1 MEELSKRKDII
12 ITNSDKEPNSH
23 LSDKCSYKTSQED
36 PTIQHKKL
44 ANGTIDKFK
53 KENLLSKKLTY
64 GPKSVN
70 PKTPKVLHFT
80 QNV

>member
-12 ITNSDKEPNSH
+12 ITNSDKEPNNH
-23 LSDKCSYKTSQED
+23 LSDKCSYKTSRED

-53 KENLLSKKLTY
+53 KENLLSKKLTD

-80 QNV
+80 QNI